1 MRRCYYLAS
10 SLRHPVVPFRQG
22 NHHHHTPP
30 SIVLEAVNCHA
41 SVAVHRDYSVQAFSP
56 SRPLL
61 QGVVPRPPPCL
72 LTSGQLYDLLAAYNA
87 LVPDTGEPTEKATR
101 VFQQSF
107 VAGTERKPQ
116 CNVCGLYIG
125 QHPATSVPEKQVPL
139 FIDGGAWP
147 TQLSPPRKTK
157 SSFDVSFVITEAG
170 KWCFEPDVAE
180 RMIRNREYTLMW
192 ERLQGI
198 RKSPGRKGLLIMGH
212 PGIGKTLLLDLLLS
226 WNLCTYPTQPVIVIA
241 VGVVTVFTNVDGETP
256 KRHVT
261 GMPLR
266 DTLHFTRQLIDQLGV
281 PRGVDIL
288 VLHDIKTEKS
298 VSYQAG
304 LLENLIANFNI
315 TCVLASSPKES
326 NYKDFVKD
334 ISVDKFVLP
343 TLSFAEIK
351 EVIQHLNPKILD
363 EMALDWYKKVGGV
376 LRHMKNESTV
386 NDAVTAQKESVRGLL
401 FDPGHLAT
409 HNTVATDTNKL
420 VQPLPSPDRRSVD
433 VYDFVSEHARRAW
446 FEHQDSTGALKQ
458 LNRLESATG
467 STRDVIGRFFED
479 YVISLLKSDFG
490 FSRRKLDDGKL
501 DEGKLVRGMLEPW
514 VVRTAKKFTVAFY
527 PGNDATS
534 VKKTGVDTL
543 YIPQSSQ
550 FPVVDAVIVS
560 AKGDATLSR

>member
-1 MRRCYYLAS
+1 MRRCYYLVS

-107 VAGTERKPQ
+107 VAGTEAYPQ
-116 CNVCGLYIG
+116 CKCGKLIRE
-125 QHPATSVPEKQVPL
+125 HPATSVPEKQAPF

-147 TQLSPPRKTK
+147 TAHPAPSKTE
-157 SSFDVSFVITEAG
+157 SLELSFVKTTAG
-170 KWCFEPDVAE
+170 KWCFDPDVAE
-180 RMIRNREYTLMW
+180 RMIRNKEYPLLW

-198 RKSPGRKGLLIMGH
+198 RTSPGRKGLLIMGH

-226 WNLCTYPTQPVIVIA
+226 WNLFAHPTQPVIVIA
-241 VGVVTVFTNVDGETP
+241 ADVVTVFTNVDGVTP
-256 KRHVT
+256 KRYTITWKDMDH
-261 GMPLR
+261 GKFP
-266 DTLHFTRQLIDQLGV
+266 RQLIDQLGV
-281 PRGVDIL
+281 PPGADIL
-288 VLHDIKTEKS
+288 VLHDIKTIQS
-298 VSYQAG
+298 VSYQTG
-304 LLENLIANFNI
+304 LLGSLIANFNI

-326 NYKDFVKD
+326 NYKDFAKD
-334 ISVDKFVLP
+334 ITTNAFVLP

-351 EVIQHLNPKILD
+351 EVIQRTNPTISD
-363 EMALDWYKKVGGV
+363 ATALDWYQKVGGV
-376 LRHMKNESTV
+376 LRHMKDESAV
-386 NDAVTAQKESVRGLL
+386 NDAVTAQKKSVLGLQ
-401 FDPGHLAT
+401 FDPGHPAT
-409 HNTVATDTNKL
+409 HTTDAADTNKL

-501 DEGKLVRGMLEPW
+501 DDGMLVRGMLEPW
-514 VVRTAKKFTVAFY
+514 VVKA
-527 PGNDATS
+527 PC
-534 VKKTGVDTL
+534 
-543 YIPQSSQ
+543 
-550 FPVVDAVIVS
+550 
-560 AKGDATLSR
+560 